1 VHSVRLERLV
11 ESLAANSEEAVAAH
25 FGTLLAVEASTSG
38 SSDAAL
44 ESSVAASR
52 MEDVVHTSAG
62 EPYSGF

>member
-1 VHSVRLERLV
+1 LG
-11 ESLAANSEEAVAAH
+11 ESLAANSDEVVVAH
-25 FGTLLAVEASTSG
+25 FGALLAVEASTSG
-38 SSDAAL
+38 SSDAVF